1 MGPQIVS
8 KAVTLVWTN
17 LGAAIRATAVPF
29 GLMAAMPVLFL
40 QGPVPGE
47 APLQPGHVLVAVL
60 SFLLFAWGSSAW
72 HRYVLLEELP
82 APLPRPGGAA
92 FIEYLWAS
100 IRTGAFTLAI
110 IVLAILAISLLA
122 GAFGSLSGAVGGGGV
137 FPLVFG
143 GVVLIAY
150 VGLRVSLVLPA
161 AALGRRMSLRQS
173 WQATRPAW
181 NAVLVAGLLVAGLQ
195 AVLAFVAEA
204 LAGVPLLG
212 LVVVVVLNWVSV
224 MIGLSILTALY
235 GVLVEG
241 RTVD

>member
-8 KAVTLVWTN
+8 KAVTLVWVN

-29 GLMAAMPVLFL
+29 GLMAAVPVLFL
-40 QGPVPGE
+40 QGPVSGE
-47 APLQPGHVLVAVL
+47 ATLQPEHVLVAIL

-92 FIEYLWAS
+92 FVEYLWAS
-100 IRTGAFTLAI
+100 IRTGAFTLAV
-110 IVLAILAISLLA
+110 IVVAILVISLLA
-122 GAFGSLSGAVGGGGV
+122 GAFGPLLGAGV
-137 FPLVFG
+137 YPLTFG

-161 AALGRRMSLRQS
+161 AALGRRMPLRQS

-195 AVLAFVAEA
+195 AVLAFIAEA

-241 RTVD
+241 RAVD